1 MSFLVQNWIDRV
13 NAIEGFEFLRHQD
26 GVDLLTNSMLRAL
39 KKKKESFGGFSYS
52 LPFSILYGPDRPSI
66 TGMQSSLNGRII
78 EWRGVRFDG
87 MLILDPDP
95 QAIFESRIPSFY
107 ALTKNDMLKCRPY
120 HVLPSVAFERF
131 ESQSCSIYPVGD
143 REKELDKKV
152 VKAFQLALSAERDF
166 LQEQT
171 PQTASRKSKSF
182 NRL

>member
-1 MSFLVQNWIDRV
+1 MSFLIQNWIDRV

-26 GVDLLTNSMLRAL
+26 RVDLLTNSMLRAL

-52 LPFSILYGPDRPSI
+52 LPFSILYGPDRASI
-66 TGMQSSLNGRII
+66 TGMQGSLNGRLI

-95 QAIFESRIPSFY
+95 QAILENRIPSFY
-107 ALTKNDMLKCRPY
+107 ALTKNDILKCRPY
-120 HVLPSVAFERF
+120 HSLPGVAFERF
-131 ESQSCSIYPVGD
+131 ESQSCSIHHLGN

-152 VKAFQLALSAERDF
+152 LKAFQLALSAERDF
-166 LQEQT
+166 LQAQT
-171 PQTASRKSKSF
+171 HQTVSQKSKSF